1 MFFLDFT
8 SIVKTQVNLLDLI
21 GQAEMEKEIQ
31 NTVTETVESQDI
43 LSMNNEREIELGE
56 KEMKRYI
63 DIVLREV
70 KKDSTSSLT

>member
-1 MFFLDFT
+1 M
-8 SIVKTQVNLLDLI
+8 DLI

>member
-1 MFFLDFT
+1 M
-8 SIVKTQVNLLDLI
+8 DLI

-56 KEMKRYI
+56 KEMKRYS
-63 DIVLREV
+63 IVLREV

>member
-1 MFFLDFT
+1 M
-8 SIVKTQVNLLDLI
+8 DLI

-70 KKDSTSSLT
+70 KKDSTSYLS

>member
-1 MFFLDFT
+1 M
-8 SIVKTQVNLLDLI
+8 DLI

-43 LSMNNEREIELGE
+43 LSMNNERKIELGE

-63 DIVLREV
+63 GIVLREV

>member
-1 MFFLDFT
+1 M
-8 SIVKTQVNLLDLI
+8 DLI
-21 GQAEMEKEIQ
+21 GQAEIEKEIQ

-63 DIVLREV
+63 GIVLREV

>member
-1 MFFLDFT
+1 
-8 SIVKTQVNLLDLI
+8 
-21 GQAEMEKEIQ
+21 MEKEIQ

-63 DIVLREV
+63 GIVLREV